1 MSPSGNEASLTPNAP
16 GLRRPETPLKV
27 MDFGVLPPKS
37 GLGKGGFGAK
47 REEFGAKK
55 GGLGARK
62 GGFGAANGAEKGQF
76 GESWENLGENG
87 PQMGVGMGVT
97 VALRLP
103 MSDVP
108 QMERLNRLINKQL
121 SGRGGGGVF
130 SFNPFSFF
138 F

>member
-37 GLGKGGFGAK
+37 GLG
-47 REEFGAKK
+47 
-55 GGLGARK
+55 K